1 MMFLYLWLNRTWWW
15 RSLQCPAATVLNRTR
30 LPQVKSLLLFF
41 AHLLATIGNMFFFFW
56 AVYPCSLTA
65 GWPKQECSQYK
76 PTPHIVMY
84 VEWTCE
90 RNIRSKFVFQTLLLS
105 DFHSLETA
113 DITIKWASVG
123 FLRILIRGH
132 PFPRLYTYHMN
143 NYNSGGT
150 QAKYMGSQFI
160 ILQGSTGY
168 FYVFH
173 QNFYT
178 GTFFRTRC
186 STALN
191 IYMCGRD
198 LLV

>member
-1 MMFLYLWLNRTWWW
+1 
-15 RSLQCPAATVLNRTR
+15 
-30 LPQVKSLLLFF
+30 
-41 AHLLATIGNMFFFFW
+41 
-56 AVYPCSLTA
+56 
-65 GWPKQECSQYK
+65 
-76 PTPHIVMY
+76 MY

-113 DITIKWASVG
+113 DITIKWACVG

-143 NYNSGGT
+143 NYNWGGT

-173 QNFYT
+173 QNSILEHFSEHVAQRPWWIYIYIHET
-178 GTFFRTRC
+178 HAWLSWDEVTSQVEDRIWRLKATFFWAYE
-186 STALN
+186 STWTFVWLDVSLPLIPAAQEEQE
-191 IYMCGRD
+191 
-198 LLV
+198 LLLQQLDWQELTLEAPEFMVMRNFKDIGI